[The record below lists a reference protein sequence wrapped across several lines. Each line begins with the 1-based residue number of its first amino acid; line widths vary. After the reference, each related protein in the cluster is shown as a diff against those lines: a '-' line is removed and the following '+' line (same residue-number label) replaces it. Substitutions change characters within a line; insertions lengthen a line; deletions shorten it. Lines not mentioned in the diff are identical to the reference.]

1 MRQKV
6 IKINLRYSKFHETVV
21 KRFFSFLQIL
31 MSVLQ
36 VTSVTAVQHVT
47 IQMDPTRASVTRAT
61 RGMDEPVEV
70 QARST
75 L

>member
-1 MRQKV
+1 
-6 IKINLRYSKFHETVV
+6 
-21 KRFFSFLQIL
+21 

-47 IQMDPTRASVTRAT
+47 IQMDPTRASVTTAT
-61 RGMDEPVEV
+61 PEMDEPVEV

-75 L
+75 LYRLLTNVEKAFTIQLMSFTYEQKN

>member
-1 MRQKV
+1 
-6 IKINLRYSKFHETVV
+6 
-21 KRFFSFLQIL
+21 

-47 IQMDPTRASVTRAT
+47 IQMDPTRAHVTAAS

-70 QARST
+70 RVFE
-75 L
+75 

>member
-1 MRQKV
+1 
-6 IKINLRYSKFHETVV
+6 
-21 KRFFSFLQIL
+21 

-36 VTSVTAVQHVT
+36 VNSVTVVRHVT
-47 IQMDPTRASVTRAT
+47 IQMDPTRASVTTAT

-70 QARST
+70 QARGR

>member
-1 MRQKV
+1 
-6 IKINLRYSKFHETVV
+6 
-21 KRFFSFLQIL
+21 

-47 IQMDPTRASVTRAT
+47 IQMDPTRASVTTAT
-61 RGMDEPVEV
+61 REMDEPVEV

-75 L
+75 LQSPSNKR